1 MPNYEQAKIFLITP
15 KIGTERKGFIGA
27 TTKNYLSSTLASCI
41 IQYQQF
47 KSGKSKT
54 HSILY
59 DLFDEVGCSN
69 CSIVLIEALKCNSKN
84 ELNSK
89 LFDIVNKTSNCINN
103 NPAKLPTTLGSAIDE
118 GIEQTEKDKKKYS
131 EDNTHFVCSCGGRY
145 TTTNKHQHIKTKIH
159 NAYLKAQM
167 EQEKTIETNE
177 EVSVVVV
184 DEIIS

>member
-15 KIGTERKGFIGA
+15 KSGTDRKGFIGA
-27 TTKNYLSSTLASCI
+27 TTKNYLSSTFASCV

-59 DLFDEVGCSN
+59 DLFDEVGHTN
-69 CSIVLIEALKCNSKN
+69 CSIVLIEAFKCNSKN

-89 LFDIVNKTSNCINN
+89 LFDIINRTTNCINN
-103 NPAKLPTTLGSAIDE
+103 NPATLPTTLGLAIDD
-118 GIEQTEKDKKKYS
+118 GIEQTPIEKIKYL

-145 TTTNKHQHIKTKIH
+145 TITNKKQHSKTILH
-159 NAYLKAQM
+159 NAYLKAQT
-167 EQEKTIETNE
+167 EQEEPIEDGRE
-177 EVSVVVV
+177 ENVQ
-184 DEIIS
+184 II